1 MSPKSNVE
9 KRVKDIRR
17 NTRKKYSAEE
27 KIRIILEALRGEE
40 TIASICRKESI
51 AQDLYYKWS
60 KDFLEAG
67 KKRLSGDI
75 VREAN
80 STEVDQLRNEN
91 NHLKQLYASLAM
103 RADVLKKSCVGQ
115 GIEVSGI

>member
-1 MSPKSNVE
+1 MSPTSTVE

-27 KIRIILEALRGEE
+27 KIRIILEGLRGED
-40 TIASICRKESI
+40 TIASLCRKEGI
-51 AQDLYYKWS
+51 AQNLYYKWS

-67 KKRLSGDI
+67 KKRLAGDI
-75 VREAN
+75 IREAN
-80 STEVDQLRNEN
+80 SSEVDALRSEN

-103 RADVLKKSCVGQ
+103 KADVLKKSCVGQ
-115 GIEVSGI
+115 GIEVSGT

>member
-27 KIRIILEALRGEE
+27 KIRIILEGLRGEE

-51 AQDLYYKWS
+51 AQNLYTI
-60 KDFLEAG
+60 
-67 KKRLSGDI
+67 SGAKTFWRQ
-75 VREAN
+75 VRSAFPEISSVKPTA
-80 STEVDQLRNEN
+80 
-91 NHLKQLYASLAM
+91 LK
-103 RADVLKKSCVGQ
+103 
-115 GIEVSGI
+115 

>member
-1 MSPKSNVE
+1 MSPKPDVE
-9 KRVKDIRR
+9 KRIKDRHR
-17 NTRKKYSAEE
+17 KTRMKYSAED
-27 KIRIILEALRGEE
+27 KIRIVLEGLGGKD
-40 TIASICRKESI
+40 TIAELCRRAGI
-51 AQDLYYKWS
+51 AQNLYYKWS

-67 KKRLSGDI
+67 KKRLAGDI

-80 STEVDQLRNEN
+80 STEVDGLRNEN

-115 GIEVSGI
+115 GIPVSGI